1 METGMAL
8 HLPSSRKVLSPVGV
22 ESSDGPE
29 PGERCPT
36 CNRRKAKP
44 RTADSPTEL
53 KRWDAL
59 GPSERVE
66 AVREGLDYLQEYVGI
81 DPHSYPHLTLLEGL
95 MALGAQQREEL
106 RRHFDRRSEAI

>member
-8 HLPSSRKVLSPVGV
+8 HLPSSRKVLSPMGTD
-22 ESSDGPE
+22 SGDGPE

-44 RTADSPTEL
+44 RHADSPTEL

-95 MALGAQQREEL
+95 MALGAQQREQL
-106 RRHFDRRSEAI
+106 RAHFSGRVEM